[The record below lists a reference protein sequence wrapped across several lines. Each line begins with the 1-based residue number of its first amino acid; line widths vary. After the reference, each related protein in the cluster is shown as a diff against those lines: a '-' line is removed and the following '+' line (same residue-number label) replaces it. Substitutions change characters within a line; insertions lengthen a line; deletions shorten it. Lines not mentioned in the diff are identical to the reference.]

1 MGQWETVTF
10 SRPTSAKPALASAK
24 PSILTPR
31 NNRPAPTMTKSGM
44 TASALEDET
53 ELLKHQTVGAEL
65 KRAIMQAR
73 QAKSLTQ
80 KGLALQLGV
89 DQKTVQEYEA
99 GKAIPNNALIAK
111 MERTMGVKL
120 PRAPK

>member
-1 MGQWETVTF
+1 
-10 SRPTSAKPALASAK
+10 
-24 PSILTPR
+24 
-31 NNRPAPTMTKSGM
+31 MTKSGM

-120 PRAPK
+120 PRAPKK